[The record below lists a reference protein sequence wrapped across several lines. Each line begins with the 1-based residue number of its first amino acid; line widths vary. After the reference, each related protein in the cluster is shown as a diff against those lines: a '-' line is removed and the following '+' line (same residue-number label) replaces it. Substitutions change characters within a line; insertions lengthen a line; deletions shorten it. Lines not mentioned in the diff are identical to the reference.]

1 MKRKLASDSLN
12 LDLKEA
18 RGTTTSVAT
27 EMNVGVE
34 DRKAAKTIV
43 TTIDKNAKNAKRD
56 RR

>member
-1 MKRKLASDSLN
+1 MASDSLN

-18 RGTTTSVAT
+18 RGTTTSVAI